1 MKKIIYLLLL
11 FIPLLTFAQIKEVKP
26 LTDNEKT
33 FFKQGKNL
41 FRGYVVAGLNFTQID
56 GDKMAGYN
64 HVGANVGGGV
74 FVTYTNKFTNSL
86 EISYTMRGAKS
97 GITHTQNTGNYS
109 WYQMDY
115 IEIPL
120 MFNYHDFKI
129 AIFSAGFSY
138 TQMIRNNF
146 VTDFQSLPTDIY
158 KSNLDI
164 IAGVTFLFK
173 NHWGL
178 NFKYNYSIL
187 NSVDNGGKR
196 GTIFSEPAKNSSQGN
211 GDLSWYHNVL
221 TFRAMYVF

>member
-97 GITHTQNTGNYS
+97 GFAHTRNTGGYI

-138 TQMIRNNF
+138 TQLIREKYLPTFAPN
-146 VTDFQSLPTDIY
+146 TDFYNANIDIV
-158 KSNLDI
+158 
-164 IAGVTFLFK
+164 AGVTFLFK

-178 NFKYNYSIL
+178 NFKYNYSLL
-187 NSVDNGGKR
+187 NNVNNVGKR
-196 GTIFSEPAKNSSQGN
+196 SSIFNELAKNSSQGS
-211 GDLSWYHNVL
+211 GVSTWYHNVL